1 MDNGTGLFS
10 VALPRY
16 KLSALRND
24 LFPSYA
30 DIYSLK
36 TDDIS
41 IMEHFLVKRLLA
53 IIPTLVAISII
64 IFAILSLAPG
74 DPLGEFAS
82 NPAITAEVRENIRK
96 SLGLDQPAYIRYFKW
111 FSSFIRGDMGYSFN
125 SRSPV
130 AELLWQRLPT
140 TLLVVGS
147 AYILGLL
154 IAFPLGIISAIK
166 RYSAIDQIITT
177 IAFLGFSIPPFF
189 TGLLFII
196 IFSVQLRWVPFIFNS
211 TLQVTDWQSAI
222 AQVKQSIMPISVLAL
237 YHAAILMRFMRSAV
251 LDELPQ
257 EYVRTALSKGLSRFA
272 VIKNHILRNA
282 LIPLVT
288 LIALD
293 VPAVFTGALVTEQ
306 VFRVPGIGALLIES
320 IYRSDT
326 PVVMA
331 ITFIYA
337 ILIVLFSLIADL
349 VYAALDPRVKY

>member
-1 MDNGTGLFS
+1 MSRILIQRIL
-10 VALPRY
+10 VA
-16 KLSALRND
+16 
-24 LFPSYA
+24 
-30 DIYSLK
+30 
-36 TDDIS
+36 
-41 IMEHFLVKRLLA
+41 
-53 IIPTLVAISII
+53 IPTLVAISII
-64 IFAILSLAPG
+64 IFTILTLAPG

-82 NPAITAEVRENIRK
+82 NPAITAEVRENIRR
-96 SLGLDQPAYIRYFKW
+96 SLGLDRPAYIRYFKW
-111 FSSFIRGDMGYSFN
+111 FGSFIRGDMGYSFN

-140 TLLVVGS
+140 TLWVVGS

-154 IAFPLGIISAIK
+154 IAIPLGIISAVK
-166 RYSAIDQIITT
+166 RYSVTDRLITT

-196 IFSVQLRWVPFIFNS
+196 IFSVRLGWFPFIFNS
-211 TLQVTDWQSAI
+211 TLQVTDWQSFI
-222 AQVKQSIMPISVLAL
+222 AQLRQSIMPISVLAL
-237 YHAAILMRFMRSAV
+237 YHAAILMRFVRSAI
-251 LDELPQ
+251 LDELKQ
-257 EYVRTALSKGLSRFA
+257 EYVTTALSKGLSNFA

-282 LIPLVT
+282 AIPVVT

-293 VPAVFTGALVTEQ
+293 IPAIFTGALVTEQ

-337 ILIVLFSLIADL
+337 ILIVLFNLIADL
-349 VYAALDPRVKY
+349 VYVMLDPRVKY